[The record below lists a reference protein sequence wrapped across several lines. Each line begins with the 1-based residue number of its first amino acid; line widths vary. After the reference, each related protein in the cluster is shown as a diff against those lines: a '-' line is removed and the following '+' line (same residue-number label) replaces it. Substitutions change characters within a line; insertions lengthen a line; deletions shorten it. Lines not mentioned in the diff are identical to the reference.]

1 MFRVGQLQTPVRTL
15 GLTCVGIAAFL
26 GLLFVAVWLE
36 SRVRLGDF
44 LLMVGAAVVALVV
57 WVLVYQ
63 ILTP

>member
-1 MFRVGQLQTPVRTL
+1 MRTL

-44 LLMVGAAVVALVV
+44 LLMVGAAVVALTV
-57 WVLVYQ
+57 WVLAYQ